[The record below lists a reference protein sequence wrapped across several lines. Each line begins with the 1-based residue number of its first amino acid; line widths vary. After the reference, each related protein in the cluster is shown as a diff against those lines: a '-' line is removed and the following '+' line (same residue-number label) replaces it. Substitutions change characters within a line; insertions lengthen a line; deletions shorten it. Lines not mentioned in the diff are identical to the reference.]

1 MSTRSRASGR
11 SRPDQSAPRLLR
23 GVYLTWV
30 VVVVGVIACTLAGLS
45 WGFQRNTN
53 GLPTEV
59 IQLHVAITPTV
70 AGTPATQA
78 ATAIPT
84 AIPTAIQA
92 PTVIAGPQ
100 ETGLP
105 NQDTHFGYG
114 IQTRLNV
121 NTAAT
126 LDQLHEL
133 GLSWVKFPVSWAS
146 IEPEPDQYQ
155 WADLDSE
162 IGSAASSNLN
172 VLITVSDA
180 PNWARS
186 VTARGKNGEPDNVQT
201 YVKIIRVILGRY
213 GDAIKAVEIWNDEN
227 TDDSWYGPGGINPAG
242 YLNLLIP
249 AAQAIRQAN
258 PGILI
263 VSGALTPTGRND
275 NISAV
280 DDFVYMK
287 GLIDGKLLDYVD
299 CVGAHHI
306 GFNLPPT
313 LSAED
318 AFAGGMPPGT
328 VFAGP
333 YDTSNPVNPH
343 HSWSFFSTLNGY
355 HGMIVAAGKE
365 TPLCVTQFGW
375 ASAEGIGVPQPDFL
389 FARDNSP
396 DEQAK
401 YIVRAFRAMHD
412 WGFVRMAV
420 LYNLDYASKPAGAQP
435 DEAGLFSIL
444 NTSGQPRPAYFAVRD
459 MPKLP

>member
-1 MSTRSRASGR
+1 M
-11 SRPDQSAPRLLR
+11 
-23 GVYLTWV
+23 
-30 VVVVGVIACTLAGLS
+30 VGVMACTLTGLS
-45 WGFQRNTN
+45 WGFERNTN

-59 IQLHVAITPTV
+59 IQAHSGITS
-70 AGTPATQA
+70 TPLDTSATEA
-78 ATAIPT
+78 LTAIPT
-84 AIPTAIQA
+84 AILA
-92 PTVIAGPQ
+92 PAANNGSQ
-100 ETGLP
+100 ESELP
-105 NQDTHFGYG
+105 NQDTRFDYG

-121 NTAAT
+121 NTATT

-133 GLSWVKFPVSWAS
+133 GLNWVKFPVSWAA

-162 IGSAASSNLN
+162 IGAAASNNLN

-186 VTARGKNGEPDNVQT
+186 VTARGKNGAPDNVQT

-213 GDAIKAVEIWNDEN
+213 GSAIGAVEIWNDEN
-227 TDDSWYGPGGINPAG
+227 TDDSWYGPGGITPAS

-249 AAQAIRQAN
+249 TAQAIRQSD
-258 PGILI
+258 PGVLI
-263 VSGALTPTGRND
+263 ISGALTPTGRND

-287 GLIDGKLLDYVD
+287 GLIDGKLLDYID

-333 YDTSNPVNPH
+333 YDTGNPVNPH

-355 HGMIVAAGKE
+355 HSMIVAAGKE

-375 ASAEGIGVPQPDFL
+375 ASAEGIGTPSPDFL
-389 FARDNSP
+389 FARDNSQ

-401 YIVRAFRAMHD
+401 YIVRAFRVMHD
-412 WGFVRMAV
+412 WGFVRMAM
-420 LYNLDYASKPAGAQP
+420 LYNLDYAAKPLGAQP
-435 DEAGLFSIL
+435 DDAALFSLL
-444 NTSGQPRPAYFAVRD
+444 NASGQPRPAYFAVRD